1 MISIGN
7 RNITIDDFYGVL
19 FGEKKI
25 AISPESINRVNKSFD
40 FLKEFSQDKV
50 IYGINTGFGPMAQYR
65 IDNGDQKQLQFNL
78 IRSHASGCGDPI
90 SPIYIKSALIVLISN
105 LLKGYSGV
113 HINVIE
119 LIKGFINNNIIPYVP
134 EHGGVGASGDLV
146 QLAHIA
152 LNLIGEGEVFYQG
165 KRSEVSEVIKKNNL
179 KPLQIYI
186 REGLALM
193 NGTSVMTGI
202 SIVNV
207 VHARRMLGW
216 LLVSSALINEIV
228 QSFDDHF
235 SKELNRVKL
244 HHGQQIIAEH
254 MRDLTRGSKMI
265 KDRENGFYL
274 KKIDEN
280 KIRKRVQ
287 EYYSVRC
294 TPQILGPVYDAI
306 ENAEKLF
313 INEANSVQD
322 NPVIDMESNNVF
334 HGGNF
339 HGDYVSYE
347 SDKLKI
353 GVSKL
358 TMVAERQINFLMN
371 NKLNKILP
379 PFVNLGKLGFNLGMQ
394 GVQFTATSTTA
405 ENQTLSFPMY
415 VHSIPN
421 NNDNQDIVSMGT
433 NSALMTKRVIDNAFQ
448 VVSIELLSLL
458 QAVDYLECEKKLA
471 TKTRK
476 IYQALRPIVPKFID
490 DAPKYKDLQ
499 NLKSFIKEK
508 CFRDLF

>member
-7 RNITIDDFYGVL
+7 RNITIDDFYGIL
-19 FGEKKI
+19 FGEKNI
-25 AISPESINRVNKSFD
+25 SLSPESIIRVNKSFD

-90 SPIYIKSALIVLISN
+90 PPIYIKSALIVLINN
-105 LLKGYSGV
+105 LLKGYSGI
-113 HINVIE
+113 HTNTTE

-152 LNLIGEGEVFYQG
+152 LNLAGEGEVFYQG

>member
-7 RNITIDDFYGVL
+7 RNITIDDFYRIL
-19 FGEKKI
+19 FGEKNI
-25 AISPESINRVNKSFD
+25 SISPESIIRVNKSFD
-40 FLKEFSQDKV
+40 FLREFSQDKV

-90 SPIYIKSALIVLISN
+90 SPTYIKSALIVLISN

-235 SKELNRVKL
+235 SEELNRVKL
-244 HHGQQIIAEH
+244 HYGQQIIAEH

-490 DAPKYKDLQ
+490 DAPKYKDVQ

>member
-1 MISIGN
+1 MIGIGN
-7 RNITIDDFYGVL
+7 RNITIDDFYDIL
-19 FGEKKI
+19 FREKEI
-25 AISPESINRVNKSFD
+25 AILPESISRANKSFD

-65 IDNGDQKQLQFNL
+65 INNGDQKQLQYNL

-90 SPIYIKSALIVLISN
+90 PATYIKSALVVLVNN

-113 HINVIE
+113 HSNVIE
-119 LIKGFINNNIIPYVP
+119 LIRDFINNNIMPYVP

-152 LNLIGEGEVFYQG
+152 LNLIGEGEVFYKG
-165 KRSEVSEVIKKNNL
+165 KSTDVSEVLKKNNI

-207 VHARRMLGW
+207 VHARRLLGW

-235 SKELNRVKL
+235 SVELNRVKL

-254 MRDLTRGSKMI
+254 MRDLTEGSRMI
-265 KDRENGFYL
+265 KDRENGFYT
-274 KKIDEN
+274 KKIDEG

-294 TPQILGPVYDAI
+294 TPQILGPVYDTI
-306 ENAEKLF
+306 ESAEKLF

-322 NPVIDMESNNVF
+322 NPVIDFESKNVF

-339 HGDYVSYE
+339 HGDYVSFE

-358 TMVAERQINFLMN
+358 TMVAERQLNFLLN

-379 PFVNLGKLGFNLGMQ
+379 PFVNLGRLGFNLGMQ

-415 VHSIPN
+415 IHSIPN

-433 NSALMTKRVIDNAFQ
+433 NSALMTKKVIENAFQ
-448 VVSIELLSLL
+448 VISIELISLL
-458 QAVDYLECEKKLA
+458 QAIDYLECETKLA
-471 TKTRK
+471 EKTRK
-476 IYQALRPIVPKFID
+476 IYQTLRPIVPKFID
-490 DAPKYKDLQ
+490 DAPKYKDVQ
-499 NLKSFIKEK
+499 KMSNFIKGK
-508 CFRDLF
+508 CFRDLY

>member
-1 MISIGN
+1 MTGIGN
-7 RNITIDDFYGVL
+7 RNITINDFIDVL
-19 FGEKKI
+19 YKDKKVT
-25 AISPESINRVNKSFD
+25 ISSESLKRVDQSFD
-40 FLKEFSQDKV
+40 FLKEFSKDKV
-50 IYGINTGFGPMAQYR
+50 IYGINTGFGPMAQYK
-65 IDNGDQKQLQFNL
+65 IENSDQKQLQYNL
-78 IRSHASGCGDPI
+78 IRSHASGAGQPI
-90 SPIYIKSALIVLISN
+90 PSIYIKSALVVLLNN
-105 LLKGYSGV
+105 LLQGYSGV
-113 HINVIE
+113 HPDAVKQIAD
-119 LIKGFINNNIIPYVP
+119 FINKEIIPYVP

-152 LNLIGEGEVFYQG
+152 LNLIGEGDVFCQD
-165 KRSEVSEVIKKNNL
+165 KLTACADVLKKNNL
-179 KPLQIYI
+179 KPLQMYI

-207 VHARRMLGW
+207 VHARRLLGW

-235 SKELNRVKL
+235 SVELNRVKQ

-254 MRDLTRGSKMI
+254 MRDLTLGSKMI

-294 TPQILGPVYDAI
+294 TPQIMGPVYDAI

-313 INEANSVQD
+313 LNEANSVHD
-322 NPVIDMESNNVF
+322 NPVIDVEANNVF

-339 HGDYVSYE
+339 HGDYISYE

-353 GVSKL
+353 GVTKL
-358 TMVAERQINFLMN
+358 TMVAERQLNFLMN
-371 NKLNKILP
+371 SKLNKILP

-448 VVSIELLSLL
+448 VISIELLSLL
-458 QAVDYLECEKKLA
+458 QAVDYLECENKLA
-471 TKTRK
+471 IKTRK
-476 IYQALRPIVPKFID
+476 IYQALRNIVPKFID
-490 DAPKYKDLQ
+490 DAPKYKDVQ
-499 NLKSFIKEK
+499 ALKNFIKEK
-508 CFRDLF
+508 CFRDLY

>member
-1 MISIGN
+1 MTGIGSG
-7 RNITIDDFYGVL
+7 NITIGDFIDVL
-19 FGEKKI
+19 YKNEKI
-25 AISPESINRVNKSFD
+25 TISSESLKRVDQSFD
-40 FLKEFSQDKV
+40 FLKEFSKDKV
-50 IYGINTGFGPMAQYR
+50 IYGINTGFGPMAQYK
-65 IDNGDQKQLQFNL
+65 IENSDQRQLQYNL
-78 IRSHASGCGDPI
+78 IRSHASGAGQPI
-90 SPIYIKSALIVLISN
+90 PPIYIKSALIVLLNN
-105 LLKGYSGV
+105 LLQGYSGV
-113 HINVIE
+113 HPDAVKQITT
-119 LIKGFINNNIIPYVP
+119 FINNEIIPYVP

-152 LNLIGEGEVFYQG
+152 LTLIGEGEVFHHD
-165 KRSEVSEVIKKNNL
+165 KLTACANVLKKNNL
-179 KPLQIYI
+179 NPLQMYI

-207 VHARRMLGW
+207 VHARRLLGW

-235 SKELNRVKL
+235 SVELNRVKK

-254 MRDLTRGSKMI
+254 MRDLTAGSKMI

-274 KKIDEN
+274 KKIDET
-280 KIRKRVQ
+280 KIRKKVQ

-294 TPQILGPVYDAI
+294 TPQIMGPVYDAI

-313 INEANSVQD
+313 INEANSVHD
-322 NPVIDMESNNVF
+322 NPVIDVESNNVF

-358 TMVAERQINFLMN
+358 TMVAERQLNFLMN

-415 VHSIPN
+415 IHSIPN

-433 NSALMTKRVIDNAFQ
+433 NSALMTKRVIDNGFQ
-448 VVSIELLSLL
+448 VISIELLSLL

-476 IYQALRPIVPKFID
+476 IYQALRPIVPKFIN
-490 DAPKYKDLQ
+490 DAPKYKDVQ

>member
-7 RNITIDDFYGVL
+7 RNITIDDFYGIL
-19 FGEKKI
+19 FGEKNI
-25 AISPESINRVNKSFD
+25 SLSPESIIRVNKSFD
-40 FLKEFSQDKV
+40 FLREFSQDKV

-90 SPIYIKSALIVLISN
+90 PPTYIKSALVVLISN

-113 HINVIE
+113 HTNVIE
-119 LIKGFINNNIIPYVP
+119 LIKGFINNSIIPYVP

-152 LNLIGEGEVFYQG
+152 LNLVGEGEVFYKG

-207 VHARRMLGW
+207 LQARRLLDW
-216 LLVSSALINEIV
+216 LLVCSALINEIV

-235 SKELNRVKL
+235 SEELNRVKL
-244 HHGQQIIAEH
+244 HHGQQVIAEK
-254 MRDLTRGSKMI
+254 MRFLTHGSKMI
-265 KDRENGFYL
+265 KDRENGFYT

-287 EYYSVRC
+287 EYYSIRC

-306 ENAEKLF
+306 ENAERLF

-322 NPVIDMESNNVF
+322 NPVIDFESKNVF

-339 HGDYVSYE
+339 HGDYVSFE

-353 GVSKL
+353 GISKL
-358 TMVAERQINFLMN
+358 TMVAERQLNFLMN

-433 NSALMTKRVIDNAFQ
+433 NSALLTKKVIGNAFQ
-448 VVSIELLSLL
+448 VISIELLSLL
-458 QAVDYLECEKKLA
+458 QAVDYLKCEDKLA
-471 TKTRK
+471 ERSRK
-476 IYQALRPIVPKFID
+476 IYNALRPIVPKFIE
-490 DAPKYKDLQ
+490 DAPKYQDIQ
-499 NLKSFIKEK
+499 NINKFIQ
-508 CFRDLF
+508 DNSYSNLL

>member
-1 MISIGN
+1 MTNIGN
-7 RNITIDDFYGVL
+7 GNITIGDFIDVL
-19 FGEKKI
+19 YKDSKVT
-25 AISPESINRVNKSFD
+25 ISPESLKRVEQSFA
-40 FLKEFSQDKV
+40 FLKKFSQDKV
-50 IYGINTGFGPMAQYR
+50 IYGINTGFGPMAQYK
-65 IDNGDQKQLQFNL
+65 IENSDQKQLQYNL
-78 IRSHASGCGDPI
+78 IRSHAAGSGQHIP
-90 SPIYIKSALIVLISN
+90 SIYIKSALLVLLNN
-105 LLKGYSGV
+105 LLQGFSGV
-113 HINVIE
+113 HPDAVNQ
-119 LIKGFINNNIIPYVP
+119 LAGFINKRIVPYVP

-152 LNLIGEGEVFYQG
+152 LNLIGEGDVFHNN
-165 KRSEVSEVIKKNNL
+165 KLSACAAVLKKNDL
-179 KPLQIYI
+179 KPLQMYI

-207 VHARRMLGW
+207 VHARRLLGW

-235 SKELNRVKL
+235 SEELNRVKR
-244 HHGQQIIAEH
+244 HHGQQIIAQH
-254 MRDLTRGSKMI
+254 MRDLIGGSKMI

-274 KKIDEN
+274 KKIDEC

-294 TPQILGPVYDAI
+294 TPQIMGPVYDAI
-306 ENAEKLF
+306 EHAEKLF
-313 INEANSVQD
+313 LNEANSVHD
-322 NPVIDMESNNVF
+322 NPVIDVEANNVF

-339 HGDYVSYE
+339 HGDYISYE

-353 GVSKL
+353 GVTKL
-358 TMVAERQINFLMN
+358 TMVAERQLNFLMN

-433 NSALMTKRVIDNAFQ
+433 NSALMTKKVIDNGFQ
-448 VVSIELLSLL
+448 VISIELLSLL
-458 QAVDYLECEKKLA
+458 QAVDYLACEKKLA
-471 TKTRK
+471 PKTRK
-476 IYQALRPIVPKFID
+476 IYQTLRAIVPKFIE
-490 DAPKYKDLQ
+490 DAPKYKDVDA
-499 NLKSFIKEK
+499 LKNFIKEK
-508 CFRDLF
+508 CFKDLF